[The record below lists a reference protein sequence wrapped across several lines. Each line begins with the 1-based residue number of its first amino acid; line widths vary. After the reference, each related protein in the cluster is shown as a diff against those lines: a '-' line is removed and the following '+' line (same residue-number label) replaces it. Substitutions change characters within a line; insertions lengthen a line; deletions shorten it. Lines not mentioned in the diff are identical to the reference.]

1 MPGICTNRCDIT
13 TLEAHT
19 RPRFVPG
26 EPAES
31 ELYLRTAS
39 EFAEDRIP
47 PYNAGIDLRYPCRL
61 SPHFATLPRSVAW
74 NEAIEHVK
82 QVIHHIVALRTGR
95 SSRHGTMARDGTDAS
110 PGGLCLV

>member
-1 MPGICTNRCDIT
+1 MPGICTNRCDTT
-13 TLEAHT
+13 TLEPHK

-61 SPHFATLPRSVAW
+61 P
-74 NEAIEHVK
+74 K
-82 QVIHHIVALRTGR
+82 G
-95 SSRHGTMARDGTDAS
+95 
-110 PGGLCLV
+110 

>member
-13 TLEAHT
+13 TLEPHK

-61 SPHFATLPRSVAW
+61 SP
-74 NEAIEHVK
+74 
-82 QVIHHIVALRTGR
+82 QRTTAR
-95 SSRHGTMARDGTDAS
+95 SSRRHGCEEALGKPGEHRAIILDEDTVNDSAGDGHCKNRKGHIVTK
-110 PGGLCLV
+110 